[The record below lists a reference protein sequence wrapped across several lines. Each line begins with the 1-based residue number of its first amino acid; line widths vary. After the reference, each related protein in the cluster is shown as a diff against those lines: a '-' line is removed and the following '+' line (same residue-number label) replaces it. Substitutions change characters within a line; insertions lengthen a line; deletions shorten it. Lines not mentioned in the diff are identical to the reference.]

1 MLKVKWDD
9 TVCTHSANC
18 VKTLPHVFR
27 VEDGKFVI
35 NESAGTDAEIEATV
49 AQCPSGALSI
59 EKQ

>member
-1 MLKVKWDD
+1 MVKVKWDD
-9 TVCTHSANC
+9 KVCSHSANC
-18 VKTLPHVFR
+18 VKTRPNVFR